1 MNLEVQYV
9 NVKIPQGHTPTWQD
23 NLPEAKEISRGET
36 IRLTAINKREFTIYS
51 LQGGCSI
58 PALTKQIKT
67 VAMSHGGAAYER
79 KGFPGIAGKWRIP
92 IGAFDDFVTF
102 LKSAEHSYALEF
114 DGLKD
119 KYSDNNNEKQV
130 GNSASS
136 EHVPTIGTVQQR
148 YRKSRIFRD
157 LKIEPHYQFNN
168 LRLYT
173 VTYPGPGLI
182 MVSISGRVVVKSHE
196 SASRNQYPKIG
207 SIIASCNGYLIP

>member
-1 MNLEVQYV
+1 MVHHKVVEYIQ
-9 NVKIPQGHTPTWQD
+9 IPQGHTPTWQHIIPQAND
-23 NLPEAKEISRGET
+23 ISRGET

-67 VAMSHGGAAYER
+67 VAKSHGGAVYER

-119 KYSDNNNEKQV
+119 KYSDNNKEKQV
-130 GNSASS
+130 GNSALS
-136 EHVPTIGTVQQR
+136 EDTPTIGTVQQR

-157 LKIEPHYQFNN
+157 LKIEPQYQFNI
-168 LRLYT
+168 LALS
-173 VTYPGPGLI
+173 
-182 MVSISGRVVVKSHE
+182 MVSLWFLVMAV
-196 SASRNQYPKIG
+196 
-207 SIIASCNGYLIP
+207 LW